1 MRIYVALQ
9 CIVLQFVIQGMWP
22 LSFGAGNKIRPF
34 FQLEQ
39 SSFPW
44 QRKEIYYFPIKTIK
58 FSLATKDL
66 SGVE

>member
-1 MRIYVALQ
+1 MLHCNALFYSLLSRECGLCQLGQVTRVA
-9 CIVLQFVIQGMWP
+9 
-22 LSFGAGNKIRPF
+22 PF
-34 FQLEQ
+34 TIFQLEQ